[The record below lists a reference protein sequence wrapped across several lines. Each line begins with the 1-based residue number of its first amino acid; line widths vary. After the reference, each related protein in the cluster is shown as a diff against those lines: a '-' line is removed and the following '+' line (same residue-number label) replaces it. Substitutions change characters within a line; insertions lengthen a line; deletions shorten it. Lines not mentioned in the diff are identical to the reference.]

1 MGSTEDPPDGGV
13 VARTCLG
20 AVVVY
25 AVFYSLGNRANNR
38 YFLHSVG
45 VRLFCIGE
53 PEQLSCGETCWTIE
67 EIQALVFQYIYGCE
81 REWSIIYGDNLST
94 IALALCEV
102 DVLGSQNICLLGL
115 PLNC

>member
-67 EIQALVFQYIYGCE
+67 EIQALVF
-81 REWSIIYGDNLST
+81 SIHLWVRTKVVYNLRR
-94 IALALCEV
+94 
-102 DVLGSQNICLLGL
+102 Q
-115 PLNC
+115 PLNYCSCSM